1 MPSSVIARV
10 KYDKQSHTLRVI
22 YVSGIMDDYENVPEE
37 VYNAMN
43 TASSKGTFLNKYIKG
58 KYEFKKIGS

>member
-1 MPSSVIARV
+1 MPSSVIASV
-10 KYDKQSHTLRVI
+10 KYDRQTHTLRVI
-22 YVSGIMDDYENVPEE
+22 YVSGIIDDYENVPEE